1 VILAEPPNEGT
12 DGSALWLSYRFALRT
27 LAETYG
33 AMFLDVTERWG
44 TYEFANA
51 EGLIY
56 DNHPDTAG
64 HLDEWNYLDETLFVD
79 SLITPA
85 LGANALVV
93 GSAAGSSSVVLGY
106 AGAWTAT
113 ANDSFLH
120 ISAASASGTGCAV
133 VVFTY
138 DAFIGTGTRTGTLT
152 IAGLTVTVTQAG
164 TNYIGPGPVI
174 ALVSTG
180 LNQPSGVAVDGS
192 GNVYIAD
199 TNNNAIEE
207 WSAPTQAVST
217 LMSTGLNRPRGVAVD
232 VSGNVYIADTSNGAI
247 KEWSAVTQPVTMLVS
262 AGLNQ
267 PSGVAVDGSGNVYIA
282 DTDNNAIKEM
292 PYAFV
297 GPASLTEP
305 ASAGSG
311 SLLPVLPA
319 TVSLAGVFT
328 PASDQNW
335 LSIGTIANGV
345 VGFSFSANTSS
356 ATRVAH
362 ITILGQQITVRQNG
376 LPQRRPP
383 RTLNPRR

>member
-1 VILAEPPNEGT
+1 
-12 DGSALWLSYRFALRT
+12 
-27 LAETYG
+27 
-33 AMFLDVTERWG
+33 
-44 TYEFANA
+44 
-51 EGLIY
+51 
-56 DNHPDTAG
+56 
-64 HLDEWNYLDETLFVD
+64 
-79 SLITPA
+79 
-85 LGANALVV
+85 
-93 GSAAGSSSVVLGY
+93 
-106 AGAWTAT
+106 
-113 ANDSFLH
+113 
-120 ISAASASGTGCAV
+120 
-133 VVFTY
+133 
-138 DAFIGTGTRTGTLT
+138 
-152 IAGLTVTVTQAG
+152 VTQ
-164 TNYIGPGPVI
+164 PVTM
-174 ALVSTG
+174 LVSAG
-180 LNQPSGVAVDGS
+180 LNQPSGVSVDGS

-207 WSAPTQAVST
+207 WSAPAQAVST
-217 LMSTGLNRPRGVAVD
+217 LISTGLNRPSGVAVD
-232 VSGNVYIADTSNGAI
+232 GSGNVYIADTSNGAI
-247 KEWSAVTQPVTMLVS
+247 KEWSAATQQETMLVS
-262 AGLNQ
+262 TGLNQ

>member
-207 WSAPTQAVST
+207 WSAPAQAVST
-217 LMSTGLNRPRGVAVD
+217 LISTGLNRPSGVAVD
-232 VSGNVYIADTSNGAI
+232 GSGNVYIADTSNGAI
-247 KEWSAVTQPVTMLVS
+247 KEWSAATQQETMLVS
-262 AGLNQ
+262 TGLNQ